1 MLPLC
6 ASDSELATQ
15 LQLAIDRSE
24 LALAYQ
30 PKIHLHSGKVSGVE
44 ALARWKA
51 PDGEMV
57 EPAIFIPIAERNGL
71 IDALT
76 DCVVR
81 SALRQWAVWSDQ
93 GVKLNLAFNISA
105 LSLRDVYLPDYLH
118 GLCIQENVPAQFV
131 TVEVTEGAT
140 QHVVRLLDT
149 LTRFRLKGLGVAL
162 DDFGTGYSSL
172 LQLRQLPYTEL
183 KIDKC
188 FVRDATASRES
199 RLIIKA
205 AIDLAHGF
213 GLVATAEGVED
224 AATLAL
230 LRELGCD
237 FAQGF
242 LFAKPMEGRALVD
255 WILHSGDKW
264 QPGGGS
270 KIELWEAAANDAAL
284 GRSA

>member
-1 MLPLC
+1 MPPS
-6 ASDSELATQ
+6 ASESEVATQ

-24 LALAYQ
+24 LRLAYQ
-30 PKIHLHSGKVSGVE
+30 PKVHLHSGTVVGAE
-44 ALARWKA
+44 ALARWRR
-51 PDGEMV
+51 PDGEEI
-57 EPAIFIPIAERNGL
+57 EPSIFIPIAERNGL

-76 DCVVR
+76 DFVVR
-81 SALRQWAVWSDQ
+81 EALRQWAGWAGE

-118 GLCIQENVPAQFV
+118 GLCVHDNVPAQFL

-149 LTRFRLKGLGVAL
+149 LTRFRLKGFGIAL

-230 LRELGCD
+230 LKELGCD
-237 FAQGF
+237 YAQGY
-242 LFAKPMEGRALVD
+242 LIARPMEGAALAEWLLHGEQRA
-255 WILHSGDKW
+255 WAGA
-264 QPGGGS
+264 PG
-270 KIELWEAAANDAAL
+270 ITLWEDAAREAEA
-284 GRSA
+284 GRL